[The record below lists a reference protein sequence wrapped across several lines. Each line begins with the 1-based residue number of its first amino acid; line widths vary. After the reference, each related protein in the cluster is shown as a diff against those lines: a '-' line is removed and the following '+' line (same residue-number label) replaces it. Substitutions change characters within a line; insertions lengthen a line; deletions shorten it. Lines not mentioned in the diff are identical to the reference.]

1 MNPLSTIIPS
11 VVEGNGGFERSYD
24 IYSLLLKER
33 IVFVG
38 SQIDSQIANLVVAE
52 LLYLSREDPDRV
64 QSEMSGG
71 FIQRRCRALRRC
83 ASEYHAEYG
92 HTAVYTGL

>member
-1 MNPLSTIIPS
+1 MNPLNTIIPS

-38 SQIDSQIANLVVAE
+38 SQIDSQIANLVVA
-52 LLYLSREDPDRV
+52 
-64 QSEMSGG
+64 
-71 FIQRRCRALRRC
+71 
-83 ASEYHAEYG
+83 
-92 HTAVYTGL
+92 